1 MIADIEFRWVK
12 RIEPMIAYADGRV
25 DGDVIK
31 VLQFRKVE
39 QGEWEPCGKGEIQ
52 RTHYGDWQ
60 DVPVVEE

>member
-31 VLQFRKVE
+31 VLQFRKHEVF
-39 QGEWEPCGKGEIQ
+39 GNSTIFVS
-52 RTHYGDWQ
+52 DWQ